1 MTATELLAVA
11 VVLAA
16 SVVMQVVVQW
26 AGGRRQPIGDEIE
39 YLDRARSTDPFSPV
53 PFLRVPLFIGVV
65 VLSGGRER
73 WARFLVLVIGQLA
86 VAATS
91 IAGAL
96 LAGPA
101 GALSAGAVFVLL
113 PDRWVL
119 APHLWPDVL
128 LAFWQASL
136 LALLAAAVTGTTVA
150 PWMFGIVCAA
160 AALTRLDSLA
170 MLVAV
175 SVLPLARGGWSPISG
190 TAALWAPTV
199 VVLGAVAVHHRR
211 RYGSY
216 AIDDTA
222 AFNAH
227 VLQVELQRP
236 SLPVQAAVEVAWGE
250 RRSTAAGRSAERASI
265 ADLMR
270 TPGRFCV
277 AAVRRLHQMLG
288 PDTFAAERL
297 LAAGSPAYSEARPR
311 FRWWALRGVG
321 VGFPVLVA
329 LATAGAVASRV
340 DRSPLIPSLVTLL
353 AVSAVHARTRFRC
366 SVLPALS
373 CWAGLALVEVLHRS
387 DRALLVLGLGV
398 AAAVLT
404 LRAPPRREER

>member
-1 MTATELLAVA
+1 MTNAELVAVA
-11 VVLAA
+11 VVQAA

-65 VLSGGRER
+65 ALSGGRER
-73 WARFLVLVIGQLA
+73 WARFVVLVIGQLA

-128 LAFWQASL
+128 LAFWQALL

-170 MLVAV
+170 MLLAV
-175 SVLPLARGGWSPISG
+175 TVLPLARGGWSPIGG
-190 TAALWAPTV
+190 TAVLWAPTV
-199 VVLGAVAVHHRR
+199 VGLGAVAVHRRR

-222 AFNAH
+222 AFNAR

-250 RRSTAAGRSAERASI
+250 RRSTAGRSARRSSLV
-265 ADLMR
+265 DLMR

-277 AAVRRLHQMLG
+277 AAVRRLGQMLG

-297 LAAGSPAYSEARPR
+297 LAAGSPAYSRARPR
-311 FRWWALRGVG
+311 FRQWALRGVR

-329 LATAGAVASRV
+329 LATAGAIASRI

-387 DRALLVLGLGV
+387 DRALLVVVVG
-398 AAAVLT
+398 AATAVLT